1 MRYSIGMARRIDP
14 LGRIVIP
21 KELREKF
28 SIPAGTPLQMDID
41 GDCLVLKVYKP
52 ECIFCKSTED
62 VIEYNN
68 KNICMN
74 CIQELKKL

>member
-1 MRYSIGMARRIDP
+1 MRYSIGMARRVDA

-21 KELREKF
+21 RELRDKL
-28 SIPAGTPLQMDID
+28 SILPKTPLQLDIE
-41 GDCLVLKVYKP
+41 GECLILKVYKP
-52 ECIFCKSTED
+52 ECIFCRSTEE